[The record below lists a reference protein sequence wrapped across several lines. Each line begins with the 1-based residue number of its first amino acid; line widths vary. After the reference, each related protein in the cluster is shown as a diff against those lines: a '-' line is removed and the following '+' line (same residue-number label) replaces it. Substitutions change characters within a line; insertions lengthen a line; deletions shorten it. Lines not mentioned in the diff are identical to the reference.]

1 MRALL
6 AVLASVALASAAL
19 TGEAAAE
26 APVRPAPAPRA
37 VSGMDNPCHPFPFEP
52 AKEGEAYWYYD
63 QDGGWC
69 AYADVQVP
77 RDEDERW
84 DNWGDCWDRCG

>member
-26 APVRPAPAPRA
+26 APSRPAPAHRA
-37 VSGMDNPCHPFPFEP
+37 VSGMDPCNPVEWDGPND
-52 AKEGEAYWYYD
+52 EAYWYYD
-63 QDGGWC
+63 VNGGWC
-69 AYADVQVP
+69 AYADDKLP
-77 RDEDERW
+77 RRHDERW